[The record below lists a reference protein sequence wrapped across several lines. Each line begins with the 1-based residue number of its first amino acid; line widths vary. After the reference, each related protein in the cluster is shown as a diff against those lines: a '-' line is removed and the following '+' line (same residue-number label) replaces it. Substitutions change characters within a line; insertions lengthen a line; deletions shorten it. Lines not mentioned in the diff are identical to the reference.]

1 MELYKEG
8 EPHCFMCRKSRYIG
22 IPDVGC
28 KDLRVF
34 GASKCLLC
42 KYEGIPHEIEIH
54 THGDDCPCG
63 TDHFDGHLMF
73 DIHRAERR
81 SYE

>member
-8 EPHCFMCRKSRYIG
+8 EPHCFMCRKSKYDA
-22 IPDVGC
+22 IPNKQC
-28 KDLRVF
+28 PALWKY
-34 GASKCLLC
+34 GAHKCLVCQFDGQKHL
-42 KYEGIPHEIEIH
+42 IEIH